1 MKTFT
6 TTARPMPKATD
17 DDTAEMPATRGAQKV
32 DPSVC
37 LGPLGE
43 MTRGAVPMS
52 VTMGKPQAYSAKKG
66 SP

>member
-6 TTARPMPKATD
+6 TTARPMAKAKD
-17 DDTAEMPATRGAQKV
+17 DNTTEEPTTRGAQKV

-43 MTRGAVPMS
+43 MTRGAVDINSPAY
-52 VTMGKPQAYSAKKG
+52 TGKFK
-66 SP
+66 

>member
-6 TTARPMPKATD
+6 TTAKPAPKALD
-17 DDTAEMPATRGAQKV
+17 DDTREEPTTTGAQKT

-43 MTRGAVPMS
+43 MKRGAVDIKSPAY
-52 VTMGKPQAYSAKKG
+52 TGKFK
-66 SP
+66 